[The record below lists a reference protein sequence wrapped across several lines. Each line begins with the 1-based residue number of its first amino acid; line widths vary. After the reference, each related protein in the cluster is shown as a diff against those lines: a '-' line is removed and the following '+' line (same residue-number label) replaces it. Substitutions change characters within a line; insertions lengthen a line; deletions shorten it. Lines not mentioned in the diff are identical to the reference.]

1 MATRSDELLGV
12 RAMRATD
19 LHQII
24 EIERRCYHFPWGE
37 TAFLDSMVVGYL
49 CRVLIVSSK
58 VVGYVIVSCGAGE
71 AHLLNVCVDPTWQG
85 RGLGRQLVCL
95 AKDIAQEAGATV
107 LLLEVRPS
115 NVIALKLYSE
125 LEFRKIGLRKNYY
138 RGARG
143 REDAI
148 ILSCPL

>member
-19 LHQII
+19 LYRVI
-24 EIERRCYHFPWGE
+24 EIERRCYNFPWGE
-37 TAFLDSMVVGYL
+37 TAFLDSMAVGYL
-49 CRVLIVSSK
+49 CRVLTLGPR
-58 VVGYVIVSCGAGE
+58 VVGYVVVSCGAGE
-71 AHLLNVCVDPTWQG
+71 AHLLNVCVDPVWQG
-85 RGLGRQLVCL
+85 RGYGRQLVHL
-95 AKDIAQEAGATV
+95 AKEIAREAEAEI

-115 NVIALKLYSE
+115 NLTALKLYSE
-125 LEFRKIGLRKNYY
+125 LEFKKIGLRKNYY